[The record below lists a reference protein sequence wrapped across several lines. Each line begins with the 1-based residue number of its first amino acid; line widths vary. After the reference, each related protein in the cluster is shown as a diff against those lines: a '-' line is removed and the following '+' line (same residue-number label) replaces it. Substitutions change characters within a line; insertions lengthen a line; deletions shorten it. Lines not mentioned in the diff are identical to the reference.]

1 MAVFAMPSLG
11 ADMEAGTLV
20 EWLVKPGDRVSRGDV
35 VAVVETQKGAIE
47 IEIFEDGVVD
57 RLDAQVGDRLPVGAP
72 LAVIHGAQEAAAPAE
87 AAPVPPAPEPAPPR
101 KPVVAE
107 APPLAPS
114 APAAAPAAS
123 PAARALAAERG
134 IELAGLVGSGPGG
147 AILLA
152 DVEAAAPKPTERPAA
167 KPGLDL
173 AGMRAA
179 IAAAMARSKRE
190 IPHYYLAQTVDL
202 QPAADWL
209 SATNAALPPEAR
221 LLMGALFV
229 KAAARAA
236 RAVPEMSGRYEGGI
250 FRASERVHAGVAVSL
265 RGGGLI
271 APAIRDADG
280 LELDDLMAAMRD
292 LVARVR
298 SGRLRSSEMTDG
310 TITVSSL
317 GEGGADALTG
327 VIYPPQ
333 VALVGFGA
341 PVRRPWV
348 VDSDIVPRTVVT
360 VTLAA
365 DHRASDGRRGAKFL
379 VEIDK
384 LLQSPEVTMTLAQI
398 RAVFV
403 EELVRVAPDLD
414 PAAVGEDDHLQKD
427 LELDSMDF
435 LNLIAALHKRLG
447 VDIPEAD
454 YPHLVTA
461 REAVEYL
468 ADQLR
473 RSTA

>member
-1 MAVFAMPSLG
+1 MSVFAMPSLG

-20 EWLVKPGDRVSRGDV
+20 EWLVKPGDRVARGDII
-35 VAVVETQKGAIE
+35 AVVETQKGAIE
-47 IEIFEDGVVD
+47 IEIEIFEDRVVE
-57 RLDAQVGDRLPVGAP
+57 RLGASVGDRLPVGAP
-72 LAVIHGAQEAAAPAE
+72 LAVIRGAEE
-87 AAPVPPAPEPAPPR
+87 SPVPAPPPAAPEPAPPQE
-101 KPVVAE
+101 PVVVEVPRA
-107 APPLAPS
+107 APPGAG
-114 APAAAPAAS
+114 ATPAAS

-134 IELAGLVGSGPGG
+134 IELTGLLGSGPGG

-152 DVEAAAPKPTERPAA
+152 DVEAAAPRERMAA

-173 AGMRAA
+173 AAMRTA

-202 QPAADWL
+202 QPATDWL
-209 SATNAALPPEAR
+209 SATNAARPPEAR
-221 LLMGALFV
+221 LLMGTLFV

-236 RAVPEMSGRYEGGI
+236 RAVPEMSGWYENGA
-250 FRASERVHAGVAVSL
+250 FRASERVHAGVAISL

-271 APAIRDADG
+271 APAIHDADG
-280 LELDDLMAAMRD
+280 LGLDELMAAMRD

-298 SGRLRSSEMTDG
+298 TGRLRSSEMTDG

-348 VDSDIVPRTVVT
+348 LGEAVVPRTVVT
-360 VTLAA
+360 VTLPA

-379 VEIDK
+379 AEVDK
-384 LLQSPEVTMTLAQI
+384 LLQSPE
-398 RAVFV
+398 
-403 EELVRVAPDLD
+403 
-414 PAAVGEDDHLQKD
+414 
-427 LELDSMDF
+427 
-435 LNLIAALHKRLG
+435 AL
-447 VDIPEAD
+447 
-454 YPHLVTA
+454 
-461 REAVEYL
+461 
-468 ADQLR
+468 
-473 RSTA
+473 

>member
-1 MAVFAMPSLG
+1 MSVFAMPSLG

-20 EWLVKPGDRVSRGDV
+20 EWLVKPGDRVARGDII
-35 VAVVETQKGAIE
+35 AVVETQKGAIE
-47 IEIFEDGVVD
+47 IEIFEDGVVE
-57 RLDAQVGDRLPVGAP
+57 RLGASVGDRLPVGAP
-72 LAVIHGAQEAAAPAE
+72 LAVIRGAEE
-87 AAPVPPAPEPAPPR
+87 SPVPAPPPAAPEPAPPQE
-101 KPVVAE
+101 PVVVEVPRA
-107 APPLAPS
+107 APPGAG
-114 APAAAPAAS
+114 ATPAAS

-134 IELAGLVGSGPGG
+134 IELTGLLGSGPGG

-152 DVEAAAPKPTERPAA
+152 DVEAAAPRERMAA

-173 AGMRAA
+173 AAMRTA

-202 QPAADWL
+202 QPATDWL
-209 SATNAALPPEAR
+209 SATNAARPPEAR
-221 LLMGALFV
+221 LLMGTLFV

-236 RAVPEMSGRYEGGI
+236 RAVPEMSGWYENGA
-250 FRASERVHAGVAVSL
+250 FRASERVHAGVAISL

-271 APAIRDADG
+271 APAIHDADG
-280 LELDDLMAAMRD
+280 LGLDELMAAMRD

-298 SGRLRSSEMTDG
+298 TGRLRSSEMTDG

-348 VDSDIVPRTVVT
+348 LGEAVVPRTVVT

-379 VEIDK
+379 AEVDK
-384 LLQSPEVTMTLAQI
+384 LLQSPE
-398 RAVFV
+398 
-403 EELVRVAPDLD
+403 
-414 PAAVGEDDHLQKD
+414 
-427 LELDSMDF
+427 
-435 LNLIAALHKRLG
+435 AL
-447 VDIPEAD
+447 
-454 YPHLVTA
+454 
-461 REAVEYL
+461 
-468 ADQLR
+468 
-473 RSTA
+473 